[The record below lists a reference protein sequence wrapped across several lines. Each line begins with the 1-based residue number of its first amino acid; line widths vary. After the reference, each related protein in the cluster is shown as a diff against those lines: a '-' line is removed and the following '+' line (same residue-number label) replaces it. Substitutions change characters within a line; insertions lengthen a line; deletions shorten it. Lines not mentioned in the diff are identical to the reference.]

1 MFAPFSTF
9 PLPNVRP
16 EPEGDHL
23 MDWVGW
29 RGKGFIALTPVDET
43 AKPPEPEEEGELLL
57 FRPRP
62 ARGKKKH

>member
-29 RGKGFIALTPVDET
+29 RGKGFIALTPVNESLVPPPIGEDDEI
-43 AKPPEPEEEGELLL
+43 LL

-62 ARGKKKH
+62 ARKKKKH